1 VSAAPLPLLLLF
13 DIDGTLLIGGA
24 TGHGAAMHLALERVF
39 GLSDARRHVVAYPGR
54 TDLEIA
60 RELLMLSEVEV
71 GPERLAE
78 LERAWVTAY
87 EEIVEDDL
95 SDRVAPGMVA
105 LLERLA
111 GRDDVRLALLTGN
124 LEPIARLKLARAGIG
139 RFFLAGQ
146 GAFGSDSER
155 RAQLPAVA
163 RRRAGGSLGA
173 GGGRG
178 AGGSAERGRGAG
190 GGRGDPAERGRGGG
204 SAGGRRGAGGGSA
217 EHGRA
222 GGERGAGA
230 RAGEARG
237 GTAPWPRNRTLIIG
251 DTPERG
257 RGEPWPRARTLV
269 IGDTPLDVACAR
281 ADGVRVLGL
290 AGGAFSMAELHEAD
304 AAAEDAEQLE
314 ALIEGEVGRVG
325 R

>member
-1 VSAAPLPLLLLF
+1 MSAAPLPLLLLF

-60 RELLMLSEVEV
+60 RELLMLSGVEV

-190 GGRGDPAERGRGGG
+190 GGRDAGGGRGAEGGRGAGGG

-251 DTPERG
+251 DTP
-257 RGEPWPRARTLV
+257 
-269 IGDTPLDVACAR
+269 LDVACAR

-304 AAAEDAEQLE
+304 AAAEEAEQLE

>member
-60 RELLMLSEVEV
+60 RELLMLSGVEV

-95 SDRVAPGMVA
+95 SDRVAPGMVG

-139 RFFLAGQ
+139 GFFPGGQ
-146 GAFGSDSER
+146 GAFGSDSWR

-190 GGRGDPAERGRGGG
+190 GGRDAGGGRGAEGG
-204 SAGGRRGAGGGSA
+204 RGAGGGSA

-237 GTAPWPRNRTLIIG
+237 GAAPWPRNRTLI
-251 DTPERG
+251 
-257 RGEPWPRARTLV
+257 

-304 AAAEDAEQLE
+304 AAAEEAEQLE

>member
-60 RELLMLSEVEV
+60 RELLMLSGVEV

-95 SDRVAPGMVA
+95 SDRVAPGMVG

-190 GGRGDPAERGRGGG
+190 GGRDAGGGRGAEGGRGAGGG

-251 DTPERG
+251 DTP
-257 RGEPWPRARTLV
+257 
-269 IGDTPLDVACAR
+269 LDVACAR

-304 AAAEDAEQLE
+304 AAAEEAEQLE

>member
-1 VSAAPLPLLLLF
+1 VSAPLPLLLLF

-24 TGHGAAMHLALERVF
+24 TGHGAAMHVAFARVF
-39 GLSDARRHVVAYPGR
+39 GVADARRHVVPYAGR

-60 RELLMLSEVEV
+60 RELLALSGVEV

-111 GRDDVRLALLTGN
+111 ARDDVRLALLTGN

-139 RFFLAGQ
+139 GLFRGGQ
-146 GAFGSDSER
+146 GAFGSDSWR
-155 RAQLPAVA
+155 RPELPAVA
-163 RRRAGGSLGA
+163 R
-173 GGGRG
+173 
-178 AGGSAERGRGAG
+178 
-190 GGRGDPAERGRGGG
+190 
-204 SAGGRRGAGGGSA
+204 
-217 EHGRA
+217 
-222 GGERGAGA
+222 A

-237 GTAPWPRNRTLIIG
+237 GGAPWPRNRTLI
-251 DTPERG
+251 
-257 RGEPWPRARTLV
+257 

>member
-60 RELLMLSEVEV
+60 RELLMLSGVEV

-190 GGRGDPAERGRGGG
+190 GGRDAGGGRGAEGGRGAGGG

-251 DTPERG
+251 DTP
-257 RGEPWPRARTLV
+257 
-269 IGDTPLDVACAR
+269 LDVACAR

-304 AAAEDAEQLE
+304 AAAEEAEQLE

>member
-1 VSAAPLPLLLLF
+1 MSAAPLPLLLLF
-13 DIDGTLLIGGA
+13 DIDGTLLVGGA

-39 GLSDARRHVVAYPGR
+39 GLSDARRHIVAYPGR

-60 RELLMLSEVEV
+60 RELLMLSGVEV

-190 GGRGDPAERGRGGG
+190 GGRGDPAERGRG
-204 SAGGRRGAGGGSA
+204 
-217 EHGRA
+217 
-222 GGERGAGA
+222 
-230 RAGEARG
+230 
-237 GTAPWPRNRTLIIG
+237 
-251 DTPERG
+251 
-257 RGEPWPRARTLV
+257 EPWPRARTLV